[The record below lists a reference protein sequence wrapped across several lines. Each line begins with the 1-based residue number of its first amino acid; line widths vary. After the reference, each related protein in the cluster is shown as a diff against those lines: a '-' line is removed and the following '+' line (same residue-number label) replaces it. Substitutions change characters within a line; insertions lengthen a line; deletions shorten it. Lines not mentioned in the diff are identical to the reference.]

1 MDFFEWFAE
10 RTSDGDNKRYL
21 NKEQRDA
28 IKATKGAVLV
38 SAGAGT
44 GKTTMITAKA
54 AYLLKEEKLKPERLI
69 MLTFS
74 HDAANHM
81 KEEIVKIL
89 PEARDVYANTFHS
102 FCYDFLINH
111 SNRTGITDDFKV
123 LEEANA
129 EFLMYKELDVPAY
142 RVSNYINTIQRA
154 KDLDI
159 SQKDYERYIS
169 TLLSNLQ
176 EYVQDLA
183 TIEEEVST
191 AKVRLNT
198 MYLDPQ
204 TKASKDALKE
214 EKKQLVSFIEA
225 YEEYEKYT
233 SLLAAWKG
241 YEKLK
246 SDKKMLDYADMIKMV
261 IEYCQAWGEDE
272 LSDLYDYV
280 IVDEF
285 QDTNRQQFKLLKILA
300 SKCGNI
306 TAVGDENQAIYAFR
320 GAYPENIGEFK
331 DEFKADVKNLT
342 ENYRSTNTILRAAHR
357 LIVNNYDNPEETKLL
372 KSALGN
378 EGDKVKLVSMANPQE
393 QARRVIE
400 EIEHLVKDGVDYSHI
415 AVLFRSHSSAMKL
428 QLAFESRNIPF
439 QLISNNGFLKRP
451 EVRTALAYLYVI
463 ANLEDPRYGADQMWW
478 LLLHYK
484 YGLTMR
490 DSHILGKAA
499 KHDSIQNVLIGQ
511 LPDALSQDAKIKIN
525 SLLVKIEELRH
536 EQEQVA
542 LEFTAGYI

>member
-1 MDFFEWFAE
+1 MVRRAYG
-10 RTSDGDNKRYL
+10 DGTNKRYL
-21 NKEQRDA
+21 NDEQKDA

-38 SAGAGT
+38 AAGAGT

-54 AYLLKEEKLKPERLI
+54 AYLIKEEKVKPDRLI

-102 FCYDFLINH
+102 FCFDFLRNH
-111 SNRTGITDDFKV
+111 SSRTGITDDFKV

-142 RVSNYINTIQRA
+142 KVSNYINTIQRA

-169 TLLSNLQ
+169 TLELNIK
-176 EYVQDLA
+176 EYVQDISNL
-183 TIEEEVST
+183 EEEVSK

-198 MYLDPQ
+198 MHLEPQ
-204 TKASKDALKE
+204 TKALKE
-214 EKKQLVSFIEA
+214 EKKQLVAFIEA
-225 YEEYEKYT
+225 YEELEKY
-233 SLLAAWKG
+233 SSFLEAWKG

-246 SDKKMLDYADMIKMV
+246 SGKKMLDYADMIKMV
-261 IEYCQAWGEDE
+261 IDYCQTWGEDE
-272 LSDLYDYV
+272 LADLYDYV

-331 DEFKADVKNLT
+331 DDFKADVKNLT
-342 ENYRSTNTILRAAHR
+342 ENYRSTNTILRTAHR
-357 LIVNNYDNPEETKLL
+357 LIVNNYDDPNETKLL
-372 KSALGN
+372 KSALGH
-378 EGDKVKLVSMANPQE
+378 
-393 QARRVIE
+393 RR
-400 EIEHLVKDGVDYSHI
+400 
-415 AVLFRSHSSAMKL
+415 R
-428 QLAFESRNIPF
+428 
-439 QLISNNGFLKRP
+439 
-451 EVRTALAYLYVI
+451 
-463 ANLEDPRYGADQMWW
+463 
-478 LLLHYK
+478 
-484 YGLTMR
+484 
-490 DSHILGKAA
+490 
-499 KHDSIQNVLIGQ
+499 
-511 LPDALSQDAKIKIN
+511 
-525 SLLVKIEELRH
+525 
-536 EQEQVA
+536 
-542 LEFTAGYI
+542 